1 MFEPLKIGTWASVDE
16 QCSIR
21 SISHIEDG
29 SVTLVFGGHDT
40 FELYLTRP
48 ALLALIQVAETAL
61 NDLREASESAG
72 RLLSNWGSG
81 PTSST
86 TQCAG
91 MPGASQHPNL
101 NFRVPE
107 HYYLVVE
114 RVRAWRGFR
123 GLAGIGAL
131 VTACALAVG
140 STGCGAIEADDGKP
154 TVLTT
159 FTVLAD
165 IAANVAGEH
174 LTVESITKPGAEI
187 HGYEPT
193 PGDIKKAAK
202 ADLILDNGM
211 NLEAWFSQFVED
223 SEAAHVTVSDGV
235 EPMSITEDAYQG
247 KPNPHAWMS
256 PLNVRTYV
264 DNMVT
269 AFSELDPD
277 HAADFRAN
285 GDKYKAELQ
294 RVNDELVADLSVL
307 PQHQRALVTCEG
319 AFSYLARDA
328 GLTEK
333 YIWPVNAEQQATP
346 QQITSAIEFVRANQV
361 PAVFCESTV
370 SDAPMRR
377 VVEATGATFGGVL
390 YVDSLSAPDG
400 PVPTYLE
407 LIRHDADLI
416 GAALTGSKP

>member
-1 MFEPLKIGTWASVDE
+1 MD
-16 QCSIR
+16 
-21 SISHIEDG
+21 
-29 SVTLVFGGHDT
+29 
-40 FELYLTRP
+40 
-48 ALLALIQVAETAL
+48 
-61 NDLREASESAG
+61 
-72 RLLSNWGSG
+72 
-81 PTSST
+81 
-86 TQCAG
+86 
-91 MPGASQHPNL
+91 
-101 NFRVPE
+101 
-107 HYYLVVE
+107 
-114 RVRAWRGFR
+114 RVRSEPGFR
-123 GLAGIGAL
+123 RWAGIGAF
-131 VTACALAVG
+131 VVACAVALGA
-140 STGCGAIEADDGKP
+140 TGCGAIEAEDGKP

-165 IAANVAGEH
+165 IASNVAGEH
-174 LTVESITKPGAEI
+174 LKVESITKVGAEI

-211 NLEAWFSQFVED
+211 NLEAWFGQFVED

-235 EPMSITEDAYQG
+235 APMSITEDAYQG

-269 AFSELDPD
+269 AFSELDPA

-285 GDKYKAELQ
+285 GDNYKAELQ

-307 PQHQRALVTCEG
+307 PQNQRALVSCEG

-370 SDAPMRR
+370 SDAPMQR
-377 VVEATGATFGGVL
+377 VVEATGAAFGGVL
-390 YVDSLSAPDG
+390 YVDSLSEADG

-416 GAALTGSKP
+416 GTALTGSKP